1 MSRSWGEKMIINLA
15 ETSGGKPKISYTG
28 THSTSNITTGG
39 VAYTMYTIT
48 GSGTLTVKGKA
59 KNARVW
65 MCGGGASGATGG
77 YSGGGLGGGGAFC
90 AQYDSQKLSGTYTIA
105 IAGGGGNS
113 SISAKGNVVFSANGA
128 TGANG
133 GTGGGGTRGEGGTG
147 DGVAKYPFGD
157 STSFRCHCAGGGG
170 GSGYYETRYD
180 PDNCTDHGQGCYGGA
195 GGSNGGSGGR
205 GSSSNAYIGSTYTS
219 SAGGQVGG
227 GNGGAK
233 STGTSATFYGSG
245 GGGGGVEGHT
255 NYDYP
260 YTGKNTCYNGGAG
273 YQGVVYLLIPVA

>member
-113 SISAKGNVVFSANGA
+113 SITSNGNVVFSASGA

-133 GTGGGGTRGEGGTG
+133 GTGGGGSSSTGGTG
-147 DGVAKYPFGD
+147 DGIPKYPFGD
-157 STSFRCHCAGGGG
+157 SITFQCHCAGGGG
-170 GSGYYETRYD
+170 GSGKFVTNYD
-180 PDNCTDHGQGCYGGA
+180 PNEYVESSSCAKGGN
-195 GGSNGGSGGR
+195 GGSNGAAGGR
-205 GSSSNAYIGSTYTS
+205 GSSPVTYQAHNAPGGS
-219 SAGGQVGG
+219 VGG
-227 GNGGAK
+227 GTGGSK
-233 STGTSATFYGSG
+233 SKGSNATFYGSG
-245 GGGGGVEGHT
+245 GGGGGADGYGDGV
-255 NYDYP
+255 YP
-260 YTGKNTCYNGGAG
+260 YYHNTTYSGGSG
-273 YQGVVYLLIPVA
+273 YQGVVYLLIPTA